1 MNPLLSP
8 LALKMLLCSHTPAC
22 TLATAVTWL
31 LAEDAS
37 PQPRLLQP
45 QQSLPAV
52 VSKALWLGQALW
64 GSLWVPKLI

>member
-1 MNPLLSP
+1 MNPFLSP
-8 LALKMLLCSHTPAC
+8 LAFKMFLCSHMLAC

-37 PQPRLLQP
+37 PQPKPLQP
-45 QQSLPAV
+45 QQSLPTVA
-52 VSKALWLGQALW
+52 SKALWLGQALW